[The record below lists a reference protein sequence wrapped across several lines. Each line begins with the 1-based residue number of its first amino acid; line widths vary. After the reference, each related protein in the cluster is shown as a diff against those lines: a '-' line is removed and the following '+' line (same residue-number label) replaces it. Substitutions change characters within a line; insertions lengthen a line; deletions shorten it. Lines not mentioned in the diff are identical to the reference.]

1 MRALMCEV
9 HGLPET
15 LVLRDVQTPQPGPG
29 ELLLRVKAA
38 SVNFPDS
45 LIIRNLYQTKPP
57 LPFTPGSEAA
67 GVVEAVGDGVTAFKP
82 GDRVAAMTTWGG
94 FAEQVVKDATRCFL
108 IPDAMPFDIA
118 SGFTMVYGTALHAL
132 KQRGRLQPGET
143 LLVLGA
149 AGGVGLAAVEIGKQM
164 GARVIAAASSP
175 EKLALARAHGA
186 DDLIDY
192 GQDDLK
198 SALKTLTDGRGVDV
212 VFDPV
217 GGALADP
224 AFRAMAWDGR
234 YLVVGFA
241 AGDIPAIPLNLP
253 LVKGA
258 AIIGV
263 FWGAFLT
270 REGAAHAANLAQ
282 LYDWY
287 AQGALRPE
295 ISHRFPLEEAAAAI
309 RWVMDRK
316 ALGKV
321 VVEIA

>member
-1 MRALMCEV
+1 MRALMCEA

-15 LVLRDVQTPQPGPG
+15 LVLRDVATPQPGPG

-57 LPFTPGSEAA
+57 LPFSPGSEAA
-67 GVVEAVGDGVTAFKP
+67 GMVEAVGEGVTAFRP
-82 GDRVAAMTTWGG
+82 GDRIAAMTTWGA
-94 FAEQVVKDATRCFL
+94 FAQQVVVPASRCFA
-108 IPDAMPFDIA
+108 IPDAMPFDVA

-132 KQRGRLQPGET
+132 AQRGRLQPGET

-186 DDLIDY
+186 EITIDY
-192 GQDDLK
+192 ARDDLK
-198 SALKTLTDGRGVDV
+198 SALKDATDGRGVDV

-258 AIIGV
+258 AIIGI

-270 REGAAHAANLAQ
+270 REPDVNTANVAQ

-295 ISHRFPLEEAAAAI
+295 ISHRFPLDEAVAAI

-321 VVEIA
+321 VVEMA

>member
-1 MRALMCEV
+1 MRALMCEA

-15 LVLRDVQTPQPGPG
+15 LVMRDRPSPQPAPG
-29 ELLLRVKAA
+29 TIRMRVKAA

-45 LIIRNLYQTKPP
+45 LIIRDLYQTKPP
-57 LPFTPGSEAA
+57 LPFSPGSEAA
-67 GVVEAVGDGVTAFKP
+67 GIVDAVGEGVTQFRP
-82 GDRVAAMTTWGG
+82 GDRIAAMTTWGA
-94 FAEQVVKDATRCFL
+94 FAEEVMVDAGRCFA
-108 IPDAMPFDIA
+108 IPDDMPFDVA

-132 KQRGRLQPGET
+132 RQRGRLQPGET

-149 AGGVGLAAVEIGKQM
+149 AGGVGLAAIEVGKQM
-164 GARVIAAASSP
+164 GARVIAAASSA
-175 EKLALARAHGA
+175 EKLALAQAHGA
-186 DDLIDY
+186 DVLIDY

-198 SALKTLTDGRGVDV
+198 SALRTVTDGRGVDV
-212 VFDPV
+212 IFDPV

-234 YLVVGFA
+234 YLVIGFA
-241 AGDIPAIPLNLP
+241 AGDIPALPLNLP

-270 REGAAHAANLAQ
+270 REPAANADNVAT

-287 AQGALRPE
+287 RAGHLRPE
-295 ISHRFPLEEAAAAI
+295 ISHRFVLDEAAAAI

-316 ALGKV
+316 AMGKV
-321 VVEIA
+321 VVEID

>member
-1 MRALMCEV
+1 MRALMCEA

-15 LVLRDVQTPQPGPG
+15 LMLRDMPIPQPGPG
-29 ELLLRVKAA
+29 EVRVRVKTA

-45 LIIRNLYQTKPP
+45 LIIQNLYQTKPP
-57 LPFTPGSEAA
+57 LPFSPGSEAA
-67 GVVEAVGDGVTAFKP
+67 GVVDAVGEGVALRV
-82 GDRVAAMTTWGG
+82 GDRVAAMTTWGA
-94 FAEQVVKDATRCFL
+94 FADAVVVQASRCFIL
-108 IPDAMPFDIA
+108 PDAMPFDVA
-118 SGFTMVYGTALHAL
+118 SGFTMVYGTAIHAL
-132 KQRGRLQPGET
+132 AQRGRLQPGET

-149 AGGVGLAAVEIGKQM
+149 AGGVGLAAVETAKAM
-164 GARVIAAASSP
+164 GARVIAAASSQD
-175 EKLALARAHGA
+175 KLALARAHGA

-192 GQDDLK
+192 AATDLK
-198 SALKTLTDGRGVDV
+198 TALKALTGGRGVDM

-234 YLVVGFA
+234 YLVIGFA
-241 AGDIPAIPLNLP
+241 GGDIPAIPLNLP

-270 REGAAHAANLAQ
+270 KEPEMNAANIAR

-295 ISHRFPLEEAAAAI
+295 ISHRFPLEDAATAI
-309 RWVMDRK
+309 RWVMDGK
-316 ALGKV
+316 AMGKV
-321 VVEIA
+321 VVEMG

>member
-1 MRALMCEV
+1 MRALMCEA

-15 LVLRDVQTPQPGPG
+15 LVLRDVPTPQPGPG
-29 ELLLRVKAA
+29 EVRLGVKAA

-45 LIIRNLYQTKPP
+45 LIIRDLYQTKPP
-57 LPFTPGSEAA
+57 LPFSPGSEAA
-67 GVVEAVGDGVTAFKP
+67 GVIEAVGEGVTAMRI
-82 GDRVAAMTTWGG
+82 GDRVAAMTTWGA
-94 FAEQVVKDATRCFL
+94 FAEQVVVDASRCFA
-108 IPDAMPFDIA
+108 IPDAMPFDAA
-118 SGFTMVYGTALHAL
+118 SGFTMVYGTAIHAL

-164 GARVIAAASSP
+164 GARVIAAASGP
-175 EKLALARAHGA
+175 DKLALARAHGA
-186 DDLIDY
+186 DEGIDY
-192 GQDDLK
+192 AQGDLK
-198 SALKTLTDGRGVDV
+198 AALRELTGGRGVDV

-234 YLVVGFA
+234 YLVIGFA

-263 FWGAFLT
+263 FWGAFV
-270 REGAAHAANLAQ
+270 RKEQAANAANVAI

-287 AQGALRPE
+287 VQGRLRPE
-295 ISHRFPLEEAAAAI
+295 ISKRFPLADAAAAI

-321 VVEIA
+321 VVEMP